1 MDRIEVITRTERR
14 RTFQDAE
21 KAQILAE
28 TAEPGVTIRS
38 VAQRHGISESVLY
51 SWRSAL
57 RQAQAIASE
66 PMAFIP
72 YGVVADAGAATVVVV
87 AAETAPAPKAPRH
100 NATRNTEPDYMRQHP
115 GPRPGSIDI
124 NLPDG
129 VCISVDSYVN
139 EKALARVFRALRE
152 AP

>member
-38 VAQRHGISESVLY
+38 VAQRHGISESVIY

-72 YGVVADAGAATVVVV
+72 YGVVSYAGVATDIV
-87 AAETAPAPKAPRH
+87 AAAEAAPPPRAPRH
-100 NATRNTEPDYMRQHP
+100 NVSRSTEPDYMRQHP
-115 GPRPGSIDI
+115 GPRPGSIEI
-124 NLPDG
+124 ALPDG
-129 VCISVDSYVN
+129 GHIIVDSYVN